1 MPERIIS
8 RIQSINDRIKEI
20 EKFNK
25 VASAKQK
32 NIPEQKKTET
42 AKFSDILKEVMDS
55 KSLQTNTILNDFSP
69 AENKLSDNKIDSLRD
84 IYQKLNS
91 AADTDS
97 NWENII
103 VQAGKKYNL
112 DPNLIRAI
120 IQVES
125 GYNPNAVS
133 HAGAQGLMQ
142 LMPDTAK
149 EMNVTDVF
157 NPEQN
162 IFGGARYFREMLD
175 RYRGDLVKALAA
187 YNAGPEAVDKARGIP
202 NYTETQLYVPR
213 VLNAY
218 HAINKEE

>member
-25 VASAKQK
+25 VTSAKQK

-42 AKFSDILKEVMDS
+42 PKFSDILKEVMDA
-55 KSLQTNTILNDFSP
+55 KSLQTNAILNDFSP
-69 AENKLSDNKIDSLRD
+69 AENQLLDNKIDSLRN
-84 IYQKLNS
+84 IYRNLN

-97 NWENII
+97 NWDNII

-142 LMPDTAK
+142 LMPATAK